1 MSRVR
6 YKKLLKR
13 GSITKISRL
22 CSVSFHNLSKLLSPP
37 KVGVRCN
44 GVHMRLLL
52 ILSLFASSV
61 SASEFDIDTY
71 STSLDF
77 AQVKDVLATQKPSGN
92 WCFGT
97 SVRHNDQGWEHYAN
111 GWEVIDFDGNQLGYR
126 ELAHPHD
133 NEQPFTRSQC
143 NIEIPLEITRVV
155 VRAKCNKH
163 GFGGKPFI
171 VELKP
176 L

>member
-1 MSRVR
+1 
-6 YKKLLKR
+6 
-13 GSITKISRL
+13 
-22 CSVSFHNLSKLLSPP
+22 
-37 KVGVRCN
+37 
-44 GVHMRLLL
+44 MRLFL
-52 ILSLFASSV
+52 ILSLFMSSV
-61 SASEFDIDTY
+61 SASKLDIDTY

-77 AQVKDVLATQKPSGN
+77 AQVTDVLVSQKPSGN

-97 SVRHNDQGWEHYAN
+97 SVRHNDQGWQHYAN
-111 GWEVIDFDGNQLGYR
+111 GWEVVDLEGNQLGYR
-126 ELAHPHD
+126 KLAHPHD

-143 NIEIPLEITRVV
+143 NIEIPIGITRVI

-171 VELKP
+171 VDLKP